1 MRITRR
7 LRENVDKHRGIAY
20 NTTMAT
26 YQIVIDTNVFIAALR
41 SRRGASHRLLMLLG
55 SEKFNVNIS
64 VPLVLEYEDAAS
76 RLIGEIALDEWDI
89 GAIIDY
95 ICRVANQREVYYLWR
110 PFLKNPGDD
119 MVLELA
125 VTAKCEFIVTYN
137 IQDFEGAERFGVEV
151 VRPREF
157 LEKIGELP

>member
-1 MRITRR
+1 
-7 LRENVDKHRGIAY
+7 
-20 NTTMAT
+20 
-26 YQIVIDTNVFIAALR
+26 
-41 SRRGASHRLLMLLG
+41 MLLG
-55 SEKFNVNIS
+55 SEKFNVNVS

-76 RLIGEIALDEWDI
+76 RLIGEIALDERDI
-89 GAIIDY
+89 GDIIDY

-110 PFLKNPGDD
+110 PFLKDPGDD

-151 VRPREF
+151 VTPREF